1 MPLEI
6 SSFYVVSLAMALR
19 QCLVRLHGDSIAV
32 QQQLSQ
38 EGPWSRVFE
47 AARGLFGVLRYQQEQ
62 SEEVGHEL
70 LAIVLFVLST
80 ARHAP
85 EEDDAVMVDVEAS
98 FRPVELPSIMRIPC
112 AKSFREKLILAG
124 GSFWREAA
132 VDLRDSLGSA
142 VAVLKKEESNLS
154 RPALQKEFWM
164 AVQDLDDLIENADEQ
179 PRAGPRPARGG
190 RKVCE
195 QNQIGVPKLLAAKQ
209 LWCQKMLASCQ
220 FCSFVKMADRRQNGV
235 QKA

>member
-1 MPLEI
+1 MCKVYSVRAMPLEI

-32 QQQLSQ
+32 EQQLSQ

-142 VAVLKKEESNLS
+142 VAALKKEESNLS

-164 AVQDLDDLIENADEQ
+164 AVQA
-179 PRAGPRPARGG
+179 
-190 RKVCE
+190 
-195 QNQIGVPKLLAAKQ
+195 LLEDYHFQ
-209 LWCQKMLASCQ
+209 L
-220 FCSFVKMADRRQNGV
+220 VGIVHADREMSR
-235 QKA
+235 ALTPSAATP